1 MDTIAV
7 YNSLFPLVEKCELAK
22 AENELKLNGC
32 LGLFLTLIIK
42 WLNDRCV
49 FSCLF
54 NLAI

>member
-42 WLNDRCV
+42 LLNDR
-49 FSCLF
+49 
-54 NLAI
+54 IKP